1 MSIAVEVI
9 SLWKAYGNTW
19 ALRNVS
25 IRIDKGKLALII
37 GPNGAGKSTLIK
49 VLCGLARPTRGRVR
63 VLGFEW
69 GAKTLKR
76 KIGALLH
83 EPLLYDEL
91 TVLENLAFYSSFY
104 GSRVSSGILRL
115 LGIDSVLKQRVNQLS
130 YGWRRRV
137 DLARALVHN
146 PDLLLL
152 DEPFSGVDEST
163 CRIIAEQIV
172 PAFLN
177 HGKTV
182 IIASH
187 IEEYIDHLPYV
198 RIALA
203 NGELVR
209 DV

>member
-1 MSIAVEVI
+1 MSTAVEVT

-19 ALRNVS
+19 ALRSVS
-25 IRIDKGKLALII
+25 IKIDKGKLAVLL

-49 VLCGLARPTRGRVR
+49 VLCGLARPTKGKVR

-69 GAKTLKR
+69 GAKALKKR
-76 KIGALLH
+76 IGVLLH
-83 EPLLYDEL
+83 EPLLYEEL
-91 TVLENLAFYSSFY
+91 TVLENLAFYASFY
-104 GSRVSSGILRL
+104 ESKVSSEILKL
-115 LGIDSVLKQRVNQLS
+115 LGVNLVLKQRVNQLS
-130 YGWRRRV
+130 YGWRKRV
-137 DLARALVHN
+137 DLARALIHN

-172 PAFLN
+172 PIFMKY
-177 HGKTV
+177 GKTV

-187 IEEYIDHLPYV
+187 IEEYIDRLPHV
-198 RIALA
+198 KIVLA